1 MADVFKLT
9 GRVVIDAS
17 DANKALD
24 KTAKNAK
31 QSQAKISGSLD
42 KIKTSYKT
50 AFETAEKAGGKSLA
64 QIASESGKTV
74 NQLKSDVM
82 KAASQYKASGMSM
95 SEAMRK
101 AYADIGYVSKSTT
114 EQVADDAE
122 QMASEFQAAGKKINI
137 SFEKL
142 GKTFKA
148 TTKGIE
154 KMGVALIKVGDVTE
168 RVGRTMA
175 RGIAIGT
182 AAFGTAAATIGKNA
196 LDVRS
201 SIEQGMGGTE
211 AVFKQYA
218 HIIKDESK
226 DAWKNA
232 GLSME
237 EYLAT
242 ANKMGSLFKGAGF
255 GEMQAAEMTVNAM
268 QRAADVAS
276 IMGIDVSVA
285 MEAIAGAAKGNFT
298 MMDNLG
304 VAMNDT
310 TLEAYRLEKGFDKAV
325 SQMTTAEKVELAMQM
340 FMERTADYTGN
351 YAKENETAAGSLQ
364 TLKAAWS
371 NFLGGV
377 GSFSDLEQSAFGY
390 LRIAAKTMG
399 LDSLVP
405 MINGAQETVQRV
417 AEILSMEGLDG
428 RQKFA
433 QIRRYLL
440 EKSVNLANALG
451 EKIPKGI
458 SSAASVISE
467 TLSDINVNLPHYLDV
482 GKEIFKSVRDGVKQA
497 AKSFTTTAAIVAP
510 SVISG
515 WFTAKTDFIKIGLDF
530 LGELS
535 DAIEKDLEN
544 PDGEVGKALQE
555 GMQKVVDGLARNL
568 PKMTNLAVAFF
579 GSFADALS
587 SVDENGLTFAD
598 KIEDIVDGIVNMFK
612 ALEPHI
618 GKIVEAVMPL
628 MTAIIKGIVDRL
640 PDILQTAGSLVGE
653 VAGTIIEE
661 FGKNPEDY
669 LTLLGLFGGYKGGKK
684 LIGKGTSKGLDWIR
698 KAIYPDSPTTPTL
711 PTAPTTPTTSPV
723 GGGGAVVAGSKFLNV
738 LSALTPLAVLGTVTG
753 LVSLADAESD
763 KQIRE
768 RNARNRAAVEGY
780 TTDDPVL
787 AELQKNMEN
796 YHTDIGNGTY
806 NPLAL
811 QRFMYAQYA
820 DVDENGRFLGW
831 NQDKVNATNAALM
844 ANGYNWN
851 LFNPF
856 DPDAYGYR
864 FDEGDQQ
871 KHINNIAE
879 MFENTGNSTEAMGE
893 QVTSTTEDV
902 AVMGT
907 TSSDAAANISEMGNA
922 ADNATEQ
929 LNNVRLPFIWE
940 KDGAG
945 FATGYSFVPR
955 DNLPAYLHQGE
966 AVLTA
971 KEASEW
977 RQYKNGGTNR
987 LEMAVNNLI
996 SAISGINGDTNTNM
1010 NLYINKRHVASA
1022 MSRDMGRSIGN
1033 REYMLM
1039 RGMGG

>member
-1 MADVFKLT
+1 MADIFKLM
-9 GRVVIDAS
+9 GRIVIDAS
-17 DANKALD
+17 GADTDIDKITNKAQ
-24 KTAKNAK
+24 T
-31 QSQAKISGSLD
+31 
-42 KIKTSYKT
+42 
-50 AFETAEKAGGKSLA
+50 
-64 QIASESGKTV
+64 
-74 NQLKSDVM
+74 
-82 KAASQYKASGMSM
+82 
-95 SEAMRK
+95 
-101 AYADIGYVSKSTT
+101 
-114 EQVADDAE
+114 
-122 QMASEFQAAGKKINI
+122 AGKKIKA
-137 SFEKL
+137 SFDKIEKAF
-142 GKTFKA
+142 KT
-148 TTKGIE
+148 TTKSIDA
-154 KMGVALIKVGDVTE
+154 MGKALIKVGDTTE

-175 RGIAIGT
+175 RGITIGVT
-182 AAFGTAAATIGKNA
+182 AFSSAAVVIGKNA
-196 LDVRS
+196 LDIRS
-201 SIEQGMGGTE
+201 SIEQGLGGTE

-377 GSFSDLEQSAFGY
+377 GTFEDLEQSAFGY

-458 SSAASVISE
+458 SNAATVISE

-482 GKEIFKSVRDGVKQA
+482 GRKIFEAVRDGVKQTA
-497 AKSFTTTAAIVAP
+497 NSLTETAAIVAP
-510 SVISG
+510 DVISG
-515 WFTAKTDFIKIGLDF
+515 WFTAKTDFIQIGLDF
-530 LGELS
+530 LGAISESIEEDLNSPDSQVGEALKNGLHTVLTGLSENLPNMVGFATSFLDSIADALTSEGEDGKTISEKAGDIIGGIVGELNEWINDGGVGKFTEAATSFLLGLGAELVRLAPSILSGFVQGIWSGLSGVMSSVTKFFS
-535 DAIEKDLEN
+535 DDDMKRIYEMQESLEGVERVFRETERTLDAAVTAYSTSMDNLDARLSIAEGHLQAIAELEN
-544 PDGEVGKALQE
+544 AATLTPEEYSEWQRLVTDLVALYPELGKYVDEETGLFTENTNAIRNYIIELDNLARRKALQKIQAE
-555 GMQKVVDGLARNL
+555 FEDEWADASKALVEAHIIKEKAREEYEKWRVPYEHFNNTLQSGDYSSVSSDVADMMAAYLPDMGFHNYYALDRETGRYNLKVDPYGVD
-568 PKMTNLAVAFF
+568 MTNVWRSWAEQLQPKRDESYKTWQDAEALYAEIEA
-579 GSFADALS
+579 GMHQMKADMLELTNTFNVVFPDVKNLGTKSGETADDISGLGTATDNLEGKFNDFS
-587 SVDENGLTFAD
+587 LPSYGDEN
-598 KIEDIVDGIVNMFK
+598 
-612 ALEPHI
+612 
-618 GKIVEAVMPL
+618 
-628 MTAIIKGIVDRL
+628 
-640 PDILQTAGSLVGE
+640 
-653 VAGTIIEE
+653 
-661 FGKNPEDY
+661 
-669 LTLLGLFGGYKGGKK
+669 
-684 LIGKGTSKGLDWIR
+684 
-698 KAIYPDSPTTPTL
+698 
-711 PTAPTTPTTSPV
+711 
-723 GGGGAVVAGSKFLNV
+723 
-738 LSALTPLAVLGTVTG
+738 
-753 LVSLADAESD
+753 
-763 KQIRE
+763 
-768 RNARNRAAVEGY
+768 
-780 TTDDPVL
+780 
-787 AELQKNMEN
+787 
-796 YHTDIGNGTY
+796 
-806 NPLAL
+806 
-811 QRFMYAQYA
+811 
-820 DVDENGRFLGW
+820 
-831 NQDKVNATNAALM
+831 
-844 ANGYNWN
+844 
-851 LFNPF
+851 
-856 DPDAYGYR
+856 
-864 FDEGDQQ
+864 
-871 KHINNIAE
+871 
-879 MFENTGNSTEAMGE
+879 
-893 QVTSTTEDV
+893 
-902 AVMGT
+902 
-907 TSSDAAANISEMGNA
+907 
-922 ADNATEQ
+922 
-929 LNNVRLPFIWE
+929 
-940 KDGAG
+940 GAG

-977 RQYKNGGTNR
+977 RQYKNGGTYR